1 MIRTLII
8 VASLAIS
15 FAASAA
21 AQEIIM
27 DGRDGAPIAL
37 PAAEDA
43 ARMARIRKALH
54 PDDSDG
60 GRVNAGNYGH
70 GIGQGR
76 CVQHPDWRG
85 CGEAHG
91 R

>member
-1 MIRTLII
+1 MT
-8 VASLAIS
+8 
-15 FAASAA
+15 
-21 AQEIIM
+21 
-27 DGRDGAPIAL
+27 
-37 PAAEDA
+37 
-43 ARMARIRKALH
+43 RIRKALD

-85 CGEAHG
+85 CGEARG